1 MGAEISSLL
10 IQPVILGITSALLIY
25 SEIKGKDEKQRK
37 VLVGI
42 AIGLIIL
49 SILISIVMSFMI

>member
-25 SEIKGKDEKQRK
+25 SEIKGKNEEQRK

-42 AIGLIIL
+42 SVGLIIL